1 MKPGIYYDI
10 SNEEYHS
17 GEGVSK
23 SQLDLIAKC
32 PALVKWNAM
41 APEDE
46 EKKDALIMG
55 TALHCLLLEPQ
66 FFDERF
72 AVMPK
77 MNRTTKQGKVDYAK
91 FMNERDQDGRII
103 LLEEEE
109 RKLRLMQE
117 STFAHPAAKILLDMD
132 GHCEASIYWVDDE
145 TGLLCKIRP
154 DKIINDK
161 PIVVDVKKTG
171 DMSRFSNSIDEY
183 RYHVQAAMYMDGYR
197 QHFGVTPTFIF
208 IVVSEAI
215 SAGKYPVRVFILDEH
230 DLSVG
235 YEIYRNNLLTFSDCV
250 NSDRWDGIEMI
261 KRPEW
266 ARRKDE

>member
-1 MKPGIYYDI
+1 MKTGIYYDL
-10 SNEEYHS
+10 SNQEYHG

-23 SQLDLIAKC
+23 SQLDLIGKC
-32 PALVKWNAM
+32 PALVKWNAK

-46 EKKDALIMG
+46 DKKNALIMG

-77 MNRTTKQGKVDYAK
+77 YDLRTNNGKESAK
-91 FMNERDQDGRII
+91 KFNLENEHKII
-103 LLEEEE
+103 LLEEEK

-117 STFAHPAAKILLDMD
+117 STFAHPAARKLLDMD
-132 GHCEASIYWVDDE
+132 GHCESSIFWIDDE

-154 DKIINDK
+154 DKIINGK
-161 PIVVDVKKTG
+161 PIIVDVKKTG
-171 DMSRFSNSIDEY
+171 DMDRFSNSIDEY
-183 RYHVQAAMYMDGYR
+183 RYHVQASMYMDGYR

-208 IVVSEAI
+208 IVVSESI
-215 SAGKYPVRVFILDEH
+215 SAGKYPVRVFILDDH

-235 YEIYRNNLLTFSDCV
+235 YELYRNNILTYAHCI
-250 NSDRWDGIEMI
+250 NSGEWDGVELI

-266 ARRKDE
+266 ARRRDE